1 MNKLLLIFPFLL
13 LLSCS
18 VQKRKYQNG
27 YYVDWHRKN
36 TVNKTDV
43 TKHEAGKHEKNAGDE
58 TTIQRTEEKTALA
71 SADNKKLSLEVKK
84 TITLLKSL
92 PDTCDVLVFKD
103 GSEIKAQ
110 VKEIGTT
117 EIKYRRCDT
126 PDGPTYISRKS
137 EIFMIKY
144 ANGTREVIKSEDVPE
159 VKRTQPKSP
168 NVSENTYKPRI
179 QKRQA
184 HPLAVISLVTGVL
197 SAVIGY
203 LMLVALLFGL
213 LFPISFFI
221 IPFIAA
227 IIAVASGITALKRIR
242 EEPDLYKGK
251 GLAVPGII
259 VGGIV
264 LAICLFIGFLFLLF
278 SM

>member
-43 TKHEAGKHEKNAGDE
+43 TKHETRKHEKNAGDE

-159 VKRTQPKSP
+159 VKRTQPK
-168 NVSENTYKPRI
+168 NQELNTYRPKS
-179 QKRQA
+179 QKRQV
-184 HPLAVISLVTGVL
+184 HPLSIISLVTGIL
-197 SAVIGY
+197 SAIIGY
-203 LMLVALLFGL
+203 VMLIALLVGVL
-213 LFPISFFI
+213 LSASFLF

-259 VGGIV
+259 VGGVV

-278 SM
+278 GV